1 MDFVILLLAWLLIRR
16 IKKKNRKMRRYKTR
30 PVFRQR
36 NVFGEMRFVHEIY
49 AHNPEIFYKSFR
61 MTTEQF
67 DELLVMLHPSISKGR
82 QNSSDSISS
91 RQRLAMTLR

>member
-1 MDFVILLLAWLLIRR
+1 MLLLAWVLIRG
-16 IKKKNRKMRRYKTR
+16 IKKKNRRIRRFKTR

-36 NVFGEMRFVHEIY
+36 HVYGEMRFVGEIY
-49 AHNPEIFYKSFR
+49 AHDTEIFYKSFR

-67 DELLVMLHPSISKGR
+67 DQLLRMLHPSIDRGR
-82 QNSSDSISS
+82 SSDTISS